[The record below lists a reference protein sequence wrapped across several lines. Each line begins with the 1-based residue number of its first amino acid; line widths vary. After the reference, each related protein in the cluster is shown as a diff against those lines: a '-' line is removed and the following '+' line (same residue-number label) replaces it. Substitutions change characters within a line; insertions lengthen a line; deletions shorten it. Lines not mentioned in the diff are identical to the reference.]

1 MAFVPPAFSTKA
13 LRVGDAEIQ
22 GSALIFFRVM
32 EVDADAMYT
41 GRHHKG
47 DIEVGL
53 ILRTLD
59 VASKH
64 QIGRFFLLSNGPRC
78 KPKRE
83 QHKTKTPKLHDVQI
97 NSPDI
102 VRQMPTNSGVA
113 YLAINAR

>member
-1 MAFVPPAFSTKA
+1 
-13 LRVGDAEIQ
+13 
-22 GSALIFFRVM
+22 
-32 EVDADAMYT
+32 MYT

-47 DIEVGL
+47 DIEISL

-64 QIGRFFLLSNGPRC
+64 QIRRFFPLSNRPRC

-83 QHKTKTPKLHDVQI
+83 QHETKTPKLHDVQI